1 MVPERDVDCGAIYE
15 DARLEF
21 LALLRSLTAEQLATA
36 VPATPL
42 WTVRDVLSH
51 VVGINV
57 DLRTLNFGAADPE
70 SWTAAQVESRR
81 DRGLED
87 VAAEW
92 DHEAPTFE
100 EGLRDF
106 GYEMGS
112 HFVGDLLQHYC
123 DVTHA
128 LARPRPSDEL
138 RLAVALDFYLT
149 SFEEELNEEKIGSVD
164 VTVDDEHW
172 TVGSGDTVAAVSAP
186 RYEMFRSLGGRRS
199 EDQIRALEW
208 SGAVDAVMPVISRY
222 PLPEQPIIE
231 LA

>member
-15 DARLEF
+15 DTRLEF
-21 LALLRSLTAEQLATA
+21 LALLRSLTPEQLATA

-57 DLRTLNFGAADPE
+57 DLRTLNFSAADPE

-87 VAAEW
+87 VAREW
-92 DHEAPTFE
+92 DREAPIFE
-100 EGLRDF
+100 QGLRDF
-106 GYEMGS
+106 GYELGS

-128 LARPRPSDEL
+128 LERPRPSDEQ

-149 SFEEELNEEKIGSVD
+149 SFEEDLEQEKIGSVE
-164 VTVDDEHW
+164 VTVADEHW
-172 TVGSGDTVAAVSAP
+172 TAGSGNTVAAISAP
-186 RYEMFRSLGGRRS
+186 RYEMFRTLGGRRS
-199 EDQIRALEW
+199 EEQIRGLDW
-208 SGAVDAVMPVISRY
+208 RGDVDAVMPVISRY

-231 LA
+231 LG